1 MHKLYKTKCF
11 IQNMSTKLDSYSLGP
26 INNDTNADWLFKC
39 DFNIASSLKECG
51 FIDMC
56 GVQKKRLKPGYII
69 S

>member
-1 MHKLYKTKCF
+1 
-11 IQNMSTKLDSYSLGP
+11 MSTKLDSYSLGP